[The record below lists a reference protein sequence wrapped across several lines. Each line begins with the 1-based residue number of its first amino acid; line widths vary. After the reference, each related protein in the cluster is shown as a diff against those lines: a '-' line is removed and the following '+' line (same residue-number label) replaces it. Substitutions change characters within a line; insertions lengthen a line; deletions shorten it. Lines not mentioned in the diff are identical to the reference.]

1 MQFTKTIRSMVRAL
15 PFSLLSAALL
25 LWLPPDSRAAGKLVV
40 RVMQQNMDAAT
51 DLGFITSATDPKSLM
66 IGLVKTIQEISAS
79 KIRQREGMLAQEIAN
94 LQPDLVALQEV
105 TLYRKGPLN
114 QPPAT
119 EVMHDQ
125 LQSLMDA
132 LQQRGLHYAV
142 VAVNTLFDAEA
153 PTPLGFD
160 FRMTDRDA
168 MLARTD
174 LAPSNFLLSN
184 VQQGIYQAEWVFGN
198 PVLGSIQVPRGWM
211 TVDVQVG
218 VAAFR
223 FANTH
228 LESPPAPSDI
238 QVAQATELMQILSGT
253 TLPVALLGDFN
264 ANAEAGQ
271 DHYPTTDVILG
282 AGFVDA
288 WHALHPFDAG
298 YTWPLHGEDA
308 YPPSAQ
314 PYERIDLIFLR
325 GLGAAK
331 VVKTGDRPS
340 SSGLWL
346 SDHNGVFAYVPMPE
360 L

>member
-1 MQFTKTIRSMVRAL
+1 MNANKITRVL
-15 PFSLLSAALL
+15 PLLIGATLCLASQLQAA
-25 LWLPPDSRAAGKLVV
+25 AKGTV

-51 DLGFITSATDPKSLM
+51 DLGFITNAGDPQSLM
-66 IGLVKTIQEISAS
+66 IGLVKTIQEVAASRIS
-79 KIRQREGMLAQEIAN
+79 QREALLADEIAN
-94 LQPDLVALQEV
+94 LQPDLVALQEA

-114 QPPAT
+114 QPPAN
-119 EVMHDQ
+119 ELMYDQ

-132 LQQRGLHYAV
+132 LQQRGLHYTV
-142 VAVNTLFDAEA
+142 VAVNNLFDAEV

-174 LAPSNFLLSN
+174 LAASGFTLSN
-184 VQQGIYQAEWVFGN
+184 MQQGIYQAQWVFGN
-198 PVLGSIQVPRGWM
+198 PVLGAIPVPRGWM
-211 TVDVQVG
+211 TVDVQLG
-218 VAAFR
+218 TATFR
-223 FANTH
+223 FVNTH

-271 DHYPTTDVILG
+271 DHYPTTSVILG

-288 WHALHPFDAG
+288 WHALHPFDPG
-298 YTWPLHGEDA
+298 YTWPLHGEDPA
-308 YPPSAQ
+308 TGATQ

-325 GLGAAK
+325 GLGAAE
-331 VVKTGDRPS
+331 VFKTGGWHT

>member
-1 MQFTKTIRSMVRAL
+1 MHFTKTVRSIARTL
-15 PFSLLSAALL
+15 PLLLMSAALL
-25 LWLPPDSRAAGKLVV
+25 LWLPPHSQAAGKGMV

-66 IGLVKTIQEISAS
+66 IGLVKTIQEVAAS
-79 KIRQREGMLAQEIAN
+79 KIPRREALLAEEIAN
-94 LQPDLVALQEV
+94 LQPDLVALQEA

-119 EVMHDQ
+119 QVMYDQ

-142 VAVNTLFDAEA
+142 VAVNNLFDAEV

-174 LAPSNFLLSN
+174 LAPSDFALSH
-184 VQQGIYQAEWVFGN
+184 VQQGIYQAQWVFGN
-198 PVLGSIQVPRGWM
+198 PVLGSIPVPRGWM
-211 TVDVQVG
+211 TVDVQIG

-238 QVAQATELMQILSGT
+238 QVAQATELMQILSGAT
-253 TLPVALLGDFN
+253 MPVVLLGDFN

-271 DHYPTTDVILG
+271 DHYPTTDVILE

-288 WHALHPFDAG
+288 WHAVHPFDTG
-298 YTWPLHGEDA
+298 YTWPLHGEDP
-308 YPPSAQ
+308 YTSGTP

-325 GLGAAK
+325 GLGAAW
-331 VVKTGDRPS
+331 VFKTGGWHS

>member
-1 MQFTKTIRSMVRAL
+1 MRFTKTVRGIARAL
-15 PFSLLSAALL
+15 AFLLLSTALL
-25 LWLPPDSRAAGKLVV
+25 FWLPPHSQAAGKSTVK
-40 RVMQQNMDAAT
+40 VMQQNMDAGT
-51 DLGFITSATDPKSLM
+51 DLGFITNATDPKSLL
-66 IGLVKTIQEISAS
+66 IGLVKTVLEVAAS
-79 KIRQREGMLAQEIAN
+79 RIPQREALLAEEIAN

-105 TLYRKGPLN
+105 TLYRKGPLG

-119 EVMHDQ
+119 EVMYNQ

-132 LQQRGLHYAV
+132 LGQRGLHYEV
-142 VAVNTLFDAEA
+142 VTVNNLMDAEL

-174 LAPSNFLLSN
+174 LPPSDFAISN
-184 VQQGIYQAEWVFGN
+184 VQQGIYQAEWSFGII
-198 PVLGSIQVPRGWM
+198 PVPRGWM
-211 TVDVQVG
+211 TVDVQIG

-253 TLPVALLGDFN
+253 TMPVALLGDFN
-264 ANAEAGQ
+264 ANAEPGQ
-271 DHYPTTDVILG
+271 DHYPTTDVILE

-288 WHALHPFDAG
+288 WHALHPLDTG
-298 YTWPLHGEDA
+298 YTWPLHGED
-308 YPPSAQ
+308 PSTSSEQ

-325 GLGAAK
+325 GLGAAD
-331 VVKTGDRPS
+331 VFKTGGWHS

>member
-1 MQFTKTIRSMVRAL
+1 MHFTKTVRSRARAL
-15 PFSLLSAALL
+15 LFLLLSAALP
-25 LWLPPDSRAAGKLVV
+25 LWLPPPSQAAGKRTV

-66 IGLVKTIQEISAS
+66 IGLVKTVQEVAAS
-79 KIRQREGMLAQEIAN
+79 RIPQREALLAEEIAN
-94 LQPDLVALQEV
+94 LQPDLVALQEA

-119 EVMHDQ
+119 QVMYDQ

-132 LQQRGLHYAV
+132 LQNRGLHYTV
-142 VAVNTLFDAEA
+142 VAVNNLFDAEV

-174 LAPSNFLLSN
+174 LAPSDFTLSN
-184 VQQGIYQAEWVFGN
+184 VQQGIYQAQWVFGN
-198 PVLGSIQVPRGWM
+198 PVLGSIPVPRGWM
-211 TVDVQVG
+211 TVDVQMG

-223 FANTH
+223 FVNTH

-238 QVAQATELMQILSGT
+238 QVAQATELIQILSGT

-271 DHYPTTDVILG
+271 DHYPTTGVILG

-288 WHALHPFDAG
+288 WHALHPFETG
-298 YTWPLHGEDA
+298 YTWPLHGEDP
-308 YPPSAQ
+308 YTSSAR
-314 PYERIDLIFLR
+314 PFERIDLIFLR
-325 GLGAAK
+325 GLGAAE
-331 VVKTGDRPS
+331 VFKTGGWHS